1 VSFQK
6 KNKEIKNMQI
16 KIQRGT
22 RSPSSPR
29 LCDGCWSGVVT
40 RGAAE
45 NEERVYCTAMS
56 REIRTRVIECSAYH
70 ERNRTTLQ
78 DLAQIAWILRTDSN
92 RQALGFVR
100 AGDWRRKHEDEPVL
114 PGLCD

>member
-1 VSFQK
+1 
-6 KNKEIKNMQI
+6 MQI

-22 RSPSSPR
+22 RFSSASR

-45 NEERVYCTAMS
+45 NEERVYCSAMRS
-56 REIRTRVIECSAYH
+56 EVRTKVIECSAFRDRR
-70 ERNRTTLQ
+70 RNSL
-78 DLAQIAWILRTDSN
+78 DDMAQIAWILRTDSN
-92 RQALGFVR
+92 RQSVGFVR
-100 AGDWRRKHEDEPVL
+100 VSDWRRKHEDEPVI